1 MIFLM
6 DEKTNRRNLIMF
18 PLGTVGRDMVY
29 SLVTNF
35 LLTFVLFTRRLTAGQ
50 LSAITAIMVGA
61 RIFDALNDP
70 IMGNI
75 IERTRTKWGK
85 FKPWILIGMFST
97 SAVIYAAFNTKL
109 QGWPFVIFFGVI
121 YFLYSVTYTMHDISY
136 WGMIPSLS
144 TDAAERN
151 LLTSRT
157 NLFAGFGGA
166 LANFLIPMLTVGA
179 MTIGRSSVTAYGV
192 IALIIAVI
200 TPLFLCFTIFG
211 VRENRAYEKEP
222 APKISIKK
230 IIRTIVGN
238 DQLRWII
245 PIFLLQ
251 QIGNG
256 VVLGGLGQF
265 YIYFQFGYAGGL
277 YSLFNTI
284 GMLATAVLMILYPV
298 ISAKVQRKALM
309 KKLLLASIIGY
320 AVMLAAG
327 LFGSSL
333 GMIAFWIITLGFM
346 IANVGQYGSYLILMI
361 SILNTV
367 ENNEYTTGSRDDAII
382 ASIRPFVTKLGGALI
397 VVITTVTYLLFN
409 VTDTTNQISDYEM
422 KAQKAQQVVV
432 EGMALE
438 QSGDEKLATVLKEI
452 KEQELGVFMTDI
464 SEDDLK
470 AVVVKNDEDKLNEV
484 LDKVD
489 KAKLINIDDVLSKVE
504 SGQTVGLLLTMVILS
519 FVFMLLT
526 YVLYM
531 KHYKLDE
538 PEYERICKELEERKA
553 APQA

>member
-1 MIFLM
+1 M
-6 DEKTNRRNLIMF
+6 DQKTVKKNRLMF
-18 PLGTVGRDMVY
+18 PLGTVGRDMMY
-29 SLVTNF
+29 QLFTNYLYAF
-35 LLTFVLFTRRLTAGQ
+35 VLLTRQ
-50 LSAITAIMVGA
+50 LDKAQLATIAAIMVAA
-61 RIFDALNDP
+61 RVFDALNDP
-70 IMGNI
+70 LMGNI
-75 IERTRTKWGK
+75 IDRTRTKWGK
-85 FKPWILIGMFST
+85 FKPWLVIGILTT
-97 SAVIYAAFNTKL
+97 SLVIYAAFNTKL

-121 YFLYSVTYTMHDISY
+121 YFLYSITYTMHDISY

-222 APKISIKK
+222 APKISFKK

-284 GMLATAVLMILYPV
+284 GMLATAVLMILYPM

-320 AVMLAAG
+320 VVMLAAG

-346 IANVGQYGSYLILMI
+346 IANVGQYGFYLILMI

-367 ENNEYTTGSRDDAII
+367 EYNEYTTGSRDDAII

-432 EGMALE
+432 EGMALK

-452 KEQELGVFMTDI
+452 KEQELGVFVTDI

-470 AVVVKNDEDKLNEV
+470 AVVVKNDEAKLNEV

-489 KAKLINIDDVLSKVE
+489 KAKLTNIDDVLSKVE

>member
-1 MIFLM
+1 M
-6 DEKTNRRNLIMF
+6 DQKTIKKNRLMF
-18 PLGTVGRDMVY
+18 PLGTVGRDMMY
-29 SLVTNF
+29 QLFTNYLYAF
-35 LLTFVLFTRRLTAGQ
+35 VLLTRQLDAAQ
-50 LSAITAIMVGA
+50 LSVIAAIMVAA
-61 RIFDALNDP
+61 RVFDALNDP
-70 IMGNI
+70 LMGNI
-75 IERTRTKWGK
+75 IDRTRSRWGK
-85 FKPWILIGMFST
+85 FKPWLVIGILST
-97 SAVIYAAFNTKL
+97 SGVIYAAFNTRL

-121 YFLYSVTYTMHDISY
+121 YFLYSITYTMHDISY

-157 NLFAGFGGA
+157 NLFAGIGGT

-211 VRENRAYEKEP
+211 VKENREYEKEP
-222 APKISIKK
+222 TPKISFRK
-230 IIRTIVGN
+230 ILRTITGN

-256 VVLGGLGQF
+256 IVLGGLGQF

-284 GMLATAVLMILYPV
+284 GMLATAVLMILYPM

-309 KKLLLASIIGY
+309 KKLLIASIIGY
-320 AVMLAAG
+320 AVMLAVG
-327 LFGSSL
+327 LFGTGL
-333 GMIAFWIITLGFM
+333 GTIAFWIITVGFM
-346 IANVGQYGSYLILMI
+346 IANIGQYGFYLILMI

-367 ENNEYTTGSRDDAII
+367 EYNEYKTGNRDDAII
-382 ASIRPFVTKLGGALI
+382 ASVRPFVTKLGGALI
-397 VVITTVTYLLFN
+397 VVITTATYLIFN
-409 VTDTTNQISDYEM
+409 VTAITNQISDYEM

-438 QSGDEKLATVLKEI
+438 QSADEKLATVLKEF
-452 KEQELGVFMTDI
+452 EEHELGFFLADV
-464 SEDDLK
+464 SEEDLK
-470 AVVVKNDEDKLNEV
+470 SVLAENNDEKLKDV
-484 LDKVD
+484 LEKVD
-489 KAKLINIDDVLSKVE
+489 TAKLTNIDAVLNKVD
-504 SGQTVGLLLTMVILS
+504 SGQTVGLLVTMVGLS
-519 FVFMLLT
+519 FIFMILT
-526 YVLYM
+526 YVLYQ

-538 PEYERICKELEERKA
+538 PEYDRICKELEERKA
-553 APQA
+553 AASEH

>member
-1 MIFLM
+1 M
-6 DEKTNRRNLIMF
+6 DQKTVKKNRLMF
-18 PLGTVGRDMVY
+18 PLGTVGRDMMY
-29 SLVTNF
+29 QLFTNYLYAF
-35 LLTFVLFTRRLTAGQ
+35 VLLTRQ
-50 LSAITAIMVGA
+50 LDKAQLATIAAIMVAA
-61 RIFDALNDP
+61 RVFDALNDP
-70 IMGNI
+70 LMGNI
-75 IERTRTKWGK
+75 IDRTRTKWGK
-85 FKPWILIGMFST
+85 FKPWLVIGILTT
-97 SAVIYAAFNTKL
+97 SLVIYAAFNTKL

-121 YFLYSVTYTMHDISY
+121 YFLYSITYTMHDISY

-222 APKISIKK
+222 APKISFKK

-284 GMLATAVLMILYPV
+284 GMLATAVLMILYPM

-320 AVMLAAG
+320 VVMLAAG

-346 IANVGQYGSYLILMI
+346 IANVGQYGFYLILMI

-367 ENNEYTTGSRDDAII
+367 EYNEYTTGSRDDAII

-432 EGMALE
+432 EGMALK

-452 KEQELGVFMTDI
+452 KEQELGVFVTDI

-470 AVVVKNDEDKLNEV
+470 AVVVKNDEAKLNEV

-489 KAKLINIDDVLSKVE
+489 KAKLTNIDDVLSKVE

-538 PEYERICKELEERKA
+538 PEYDRICKELEERKA
-553 APQA
+553 QA

>member
-1 MIFLM
+1 M
-6 DEKTNRRNLIMF
+6 DQKTVKKNRLMF
-18 PLGTVGRDMVY
+18 PLGTVGRDMMY
-29 SLVTNF
+29 QLFTNYLYAYV
-35 LLTFVLFTRRLTAGQ
+35 LLTRQ
-50 LSAITAIMVGA
+50 LDKAQLATIAAIMVAA
-61 RIFDALNDP
+61 RVFDALNDP
-70 IMGNI
+70 LMGNI
-75 IERTRTKWGK
+75 IDRTRTKWGK
-85 FKPWILIGMFST
+85 FKPWLVIGILTT
-97 SAVIYAAFNTKL
+97 SLVIYAAFNTKL

-121 YFLYSVTYTMHDISY
+121 YFLYSITYTMHDISY

-222 APKISIKK
+222 APKISFKK

-346 IANVGQYGSYLILMI
+346 IANVGQYGFYLILMI

-367 ENNEYTTGSRDDAII
+367 EYNEYTTGSRDDAII

-489 KAKLINIDDVLSKVE
+489 KAKLTNIDDVLSKVE

-519 FVFMLLT
+519 FIFMLLT

>member
-1 MIFLM
+1 M
-6 DEKTNRRNLIMF
+6 DQKTVKKNRLMF
-18 PLGTVGRDMVY
+18 PLGTVGRDMMY
-29 SLVTNF
+29 QLFTNYLYAF
-35 LLTFVLFTRRLTAGQ
+35 VLLTRQ
-50 LSAITAIMVGA
+50 LDKAQLATIAAIMVAA
-61 RIFDALNDP
+61 RVFDALNDP
-70 IMGNI
+70 LMGNI
-75 IERTRTKWGK
+75 IDRTRTKWGK
-85 FKPWILIGMFST
+85 FKPWLVIGILTT
-97 SAVIYAAFNTKL
+97 SLVIYAAFNTKL

-121 YFLYSVTYTMHDISY
+121 YFLYSITYTMHDISY

-211 VRENRAYEKEP
+211 VRENRSYEKEP
-222 APKISIKK
+222 APKISFKK

-284 GMLATAVLMILYPV
+284 GMLATAVLMILYPM

-320 AVMLAAG
+320 VVMLAAG

-346 IANVGQYGSYLILMI
+346 IANVGQYGFYLILMI

-367 ENNEYTTGSRDDAII
+367 EYNEYTTGSRDDAII

-432 EGMALE
+432 EGMALK

-452 KEQELGVFMTDI
+452 KEQELGVFVTDI

-470 AVVVKNDEDKLNEV
+470 AVVVKNDEAKLSEV

-489 KAKLINIDDVLSKVE
+489 KAKLANIDDVLGEVK

>member
-1 MIFLM
+1 M
-6 DEKTNRRNLIMF
+6 DQKTVKKNRLMF
-18 PLGTVGRDMVY
+18 PLGTVGRDMMY
-29 SLVTNF
+29 QLFTNYLYAYV
-35 LLTFVLFTRRLTAGQ
+35 LLTRQ
-50 LSAITAIMVGA
+50 LDKAQLATIAAIMVAA
-61 RIFDALNDP
+61 RVFDALNDP
-70 IMGNI
+70 LMGNI
-75 IERTRTKWGK
+75 IDRTRTRWGK
-85 FKPWILIGMFST
+85 FKPWLVVGILTT
-97 SAVIYAAFNTKL
+97 SLVIYAAFNTKL

-121 YFLYSVTYTMHDISY
+121 YFLYSITYTMHDISY

-222 APKISIKK
+222 APKISFKK

-346 IANVGQYGSYLILMI
+346 IANVGQYGFYLILMI

-367 ENNEYTTGSRDDAII
+367 EYNEYTTGSRDDAII

-452 KEQELGVFMTDI
+452 EEQELGVFVTDI

-470 AVVVKNDEDKLNEV
+470 AVVVKNDEAKLNEV

-489 KAKLINIDDVLSKVE
+489 KAKLTNIDDVLSKVE

-519 FVFMLLT
+519 FIFMLLT

>member
-1 MIFLM
+1 M
-6 DEKTNRRNLIMF
+6 DQKTVKKNRLMF
-18 PLGTVGRDMVY
+18 PLGTVGRDMMY
-29 SLVTNF
+29 QLFTNYLYAYV
-35 LLTFVLFTRRLTAGQ
+35 LLTRQ
-50 LSAITAIMVGA
+50 LDKAQLATIAAIMVAA
-61 RIFDALNDP
+61 RVFDALNDP
-70 IMGNI
+70 LMGNI
-75 IERTRTKWGK
+75 IDRTRTKWGK
-85 FKPWILIGMFST
+85 FKPWLVIGILTT
-97 SAVIYAAFNTKL
+97 SLVIYAAFNTKL

-346 IANVGQYGSYLILMI
+346 IANVGQYGFYLILMI

-367 ENNEYTTGSRDDAII
+367 EYNEYTTGSRDDAII

>member
-1 MIFLM
+1 M
-6 DEKTNRRNLIMF
+6 DNAKIQKRNLIMF

-29 SLVTNF
+29 NLVTSY
-35 LLTFVLFTRRLTAGQ
+35 LLTFVLFTRNLNAAQ
-50 LSAITAIMVGA
+50 LSAITAIMVAA

-70 IMGNI
+70 VMGNI
-75 IERTRTKWGK
+75 IERTRTRWGK
-85 FKPWILIGMFST
+85 FKPWLVIGILTT
-97 SAVIYAAFNTKL
+97 SLVVYATFNVKL
-109 QGWPFVIFFGVI
+109 QGWQFVWFFGAM
-121 YFLYSVTYTMHDISY
+121 YFLYSITYTMHDISY

-346 IANVGQYGSYLILMI
+346 IANVGQYGFYLILMI

-367 ENNEYTTGSRDDAII
+367 EYNEYTTGSRDDAII

-489 KAKLINIDDVLSKVE
+489 KAKLTNIDDVLGEVE

>member
-1 MIFLM
+1 M
-6 DEKTNRRNLIMF
+6 DQKTVKKNRLMF
-18 PLGTVGRDMVY
+18 PLGTVGRDMMY
-29 SLVTNF
+29 QLFTNYLYAYV
-35 LLTFVLFTRRLTAGQ
+35 LLTRQ
-50 LSAITAIMVGA
+50 LDKAQLATIAAIMVAA
-61 RIFDALNDP
+61 RVFDALNDP
-70 IMGNI
+70 LMGNI
-75 IERTRTKWGK
+75 IDRTRTKWGK
-85 FKPWILIGMFST
+85 FKPWLVIGILTT
-97 SAVIYAAFNTKL
+97 SLVIYAAFNTKL

-346 IANVGQYGSYLILMI
+346 IANVGQYGFYLILMI

-367 ENNEYTTGSRDDAII
+367 EYNEYTTGSRDDAII

-432 EGMALE
+432 EGMVLE